1 MKEEDVFQVVS
12 DFSFKNYFYWIWDFF
27 FFSYTG
33 ARIQSG
39 NFQVIEYNSNSGM
52 NPKFPV
58 NRIEFLQGY
67 KGELVTNK

>member
-1 MKEEDVFQVVS
+1 M
-12 DFSFKNYFYWIWDFF
+12 FF
-27 FFSYTG
+27 FVSTG

>member
-12 DFSFKNYFYWIWDFF
+12 DFYFTKYFIGSGKLFF
-27 FFSYTG
+27 ASTG

-39 NFQVIEYNSNSGM
+39 NFQVIEYNSNSAM